1 MSSPLEESTRKCA
14 MQSASTNAEL
24 SHRPPEATIPWKR
37 RGSRV
42 RRIAAF
48 SAAVFLAWG
57 LAGIWLIAAPKTDAP
72 QPADVLFVLG
82 PPDDRMAYA
91 ELMMAMGDIDV
102 LAVSSPVDDGGH
114 FTAPICQ
121 AARDYPI
128 LCFHP
133 DPFTTQG
140 EARSLQSLSRD
151 HGWKTVNVLAPRH
164 HVTRARVLLERCYQ
178 GELRMIEYAP
188 SLSLQKWA
196 YLGVYHSAAFVK
208 VALTP
213 GC

>member
-1 MSSPLEESTRKCA
+1 
-14 MQSASTNAEL
+14 MQSPTNAEL
-24 SHRPPEATIPWKR
+24 SHRSPKATAIPCKR

-48 SAAVFLAWG
+48 CGAAFLAWV
-57 LAGIWLIAAPKTDAP
+57 LAGSWLFAAPQTDAP
-72 QPADVLFVLG
+72 QSADVLFVLG
-82 PPDDRMAYA
+82 PPDDRIAYA
-91 ELMMAMGDIDV
+91 EQLMATGDTDV
-102 LAVSSPVDDGGH
+102 LAVSSPVDEDGQ

-121 AARDYPI
+121 AARDYQV

-140 EARSLQSLSRD
+140 EARSLQSMSRD

-164 HVTRARVLLERCYQ
+164 HITRARVLLERCYQ
-178 GELRMIEYAP
+178 GELRMIEHDSP
-188 SLSLQKWA
+188 LSLQKWA
-196 YLGVYHSAAFVK
+196 YLFAYHSAAFVK
-208 VALTP
+208 VALTL